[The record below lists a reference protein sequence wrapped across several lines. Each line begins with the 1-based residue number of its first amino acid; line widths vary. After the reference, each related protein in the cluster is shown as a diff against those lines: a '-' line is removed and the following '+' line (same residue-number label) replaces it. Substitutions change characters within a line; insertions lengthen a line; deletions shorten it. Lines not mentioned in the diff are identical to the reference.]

1 MQSQNRRVTNHPVLG
16 ELPEVEEISFTVD
29 GNHVTARAGDV
40 IASAIMASGQLR
52 LRDTERSGSPRGIY
66 CAIGHCFECRVT
78 VDGVPGVRACLH
90 PVSQGLTV
98 TTSSK
103 RGQVS

>member
-16 ELPEVEEISFTVD
+16 DLPEAEDISFTVD
-29 GNHVTARAGDV
+29 GKRVTGRKGDV

-52 LRDTERSGSPRGIY
+52 LRNTERSGSPRGIY

-78 VDGVPGVRACLH
+78 VDGVPGVRACLQ
-90 PVSQGLTV
+90 PVFEGMTV
-98 TTSSK
+98 TTAPGG
-103 RGQVS
+103 GQAS